1 MAYFNTDILQHYIR
15 NNIGGFESKGSSAA
29 KNPLSSATGLLQIT
43 APTWAGLQQ
52 QFPQAGLTNIMDP
65 EQQIKAVS
73 LQAENELVPAFQKA
87 GLQPT
92 YSDVGLMN
100 SFGTPTALKMRQADP
115 ALKVGDLL
123 PSDAIK
129 NNPSW
134 FPKGSDTTVGEAL
147 NNNKNSFENGTG
159 GLDGGPSDGA
169 FGGMAPQVGT
179 APDFGD
185 ADTTAKPPPTPK
197 TEAAESNSP
206 LSRALTYLAAWGGGA
221 NGGDFAAGLGAGSSN
236 GLKALQGL
244 DAQQKQAQDEN
255 DNRAIAD
262 WQNAMKAQTVRNQ
275 TKLANAEV
283 GEKAATAIA
292 YGMTPDSAITLVTGR
307 GGPVTFDPNMA
318 TRGTSMFETPV
329 LMKKTMPDGSIHDV
343 QVITNRRTGQ
353 PMVMDMTTGQS
364 TTPDNLININDSTYK
379 ANQDQSVKD
388 VEGFNNSLANAANA
402 DVSAQELQKLLPK
415 VPAGPDMMSRL
426 AREYLTAT
434 GMPIAG
440 NEPQA
445 LQRAQQLVAQ
455 VRQQA
460 LQGLRGMGRLDLPEV
475 KNAFDSVSN
484 IQNSSPDTLYA
495 VSKEVQNQNAYMR
508 QMKAA
513 WDKAPA
519 SDKLQGFAN
528 WKANYLNNPATQY
541 IPSDFEGNI
550 AAYNKLFG
558 QPQPTAGQTPTSP
571 LHRSSTGGTA
581 SPTPVTQGQSHGIK
595 FEVIKQ

>member
-1 MAYFNTDILQHYIR
+1 M
-15 NNIGGFESKGSSAA
+15 
-29 KNPLSSATGLLQIT
+29 QIT

-52 QFPQAGLTNIMDP
+52 KFPQAGLTNIMDP
-65 EQQIKAVS
+65 EQQLKAVS
-73 LQAENELVPAFQKA
+73 LQAENELVPAFQQA

-134 FPKGSDTTVGEAL
+134 FPKGLDTTVGEAL
-147 NNNKNSFENGTG
+147 ANNANSFLG
-159 GLDGGPSDGA
+159 GSN
-169 FGGMAPQVGT
+169 T
-179 APDFGD
+179 TT
-185 ADTTAKPPPTPK
+185 DTTQGDPTETAYAPPSNDDTSSLLKPPPTPK

-206 LSRALTYLAAWGGGA
+206 TSRVLNYLAAWGGGA
-221 NGGDFAAGLGAGSSN
+221 NGGDFASGLGAGSSK
-236 GLKALQGL
+236 GLKALQDL

-262 WQNAMKAQTVRNQ
+262 WQNAMKAQQ
-275 TKLANAEV
+275 TANTTSLVNADKGGKIANMV
-283 GEKAATAIA
+283 SLGMSLPGAIA
-292 YGMTPDSAITLVTGR
+292 LVNGK

-343 QVITNRRTGQ
+343 QMITNRRTGQ
-353 PMVMDMTTGQS
+353 PMVMDMTTGQP
-364 TTPDNLININDSTYK
+364 TTADNLININDSTYK

-388 VEGFNNSLANAANA
+388 VEGFNNSLANVANA
-402 DVSAQELQKLLPK
+402 DASAQELQKLLPK

-445 LQRAQQLVAQ
+445 LQRAQQLIAQ
-455 VRQQA
+455 VRGQA

-475 KNAFDSVSN
+475 QNAFNSVST

-495 VSKEVQNQNAYMR
+495 VAQEVKNQNAYMR
-508 QMKAA
+508 RMKAA

-519 SDKLQGFAN
+519 SEKLQGFAN

-541 IPSDFEGNI
+541 MPSDFEGNI

-558 QPQPTAGQTPTSP
+558 QPQTTAGQTSTSP
-571 LHRSSTGGTA
+571 LHRSSIGGTMA
-581 SPTPVTQGQSHGIK
+581 PQAATMPRSGQSRGVNWSI
-595 FEVIKQ
+595 VGQ

>member
-15 NNIGGFESKGSSAA
+15 NNIGGFESEGSSTA

-52 QFPQAGLTNIMDP
+52 KFPQAGLTNIMDP
-65 EQQIKAVS
+65 EQQVKAVS

-129 NNPSW
+129 NNPAW
-134 FPKGSDTTVGEAL
+134 FPKGADTTVGDAL
-147 NNNKNSFENGTG
+147 ANNANSFMGGSNPTAGTSQG
-159 GLDGGPSDGA
+159 EPTETAYAPPSND
-169 FGGMAPQVGT
+169 
-179 APDFGD
+179 
-185 ADTTAKPPPTPK
+185 DTSSLLKPPPTPP

-221 NGGDFAAGLGAGSSN
+221 NGEDFASGLGAGSSK
-236 GLKALQGL
+236 GLKALQDL
-244 DAQQKQAQDEN
+244 DAQQKKAQDEN
-255 DNRAIAD
+255 DNRALSD
-262 WQNAMKAQTVRNQ
+262 WQNAMEAQKT
-275 TKLANAEV
+275 ANTTSLVNADK
-283 GEKAATAIA
+283 GEKIANMVSLGMSLPGAIA
-292 YGMTPDSAITLVTGR
+292 LVNGK
-307 GGPVTFDPNMA
+307 GGNVTFDPNMA

-353 PMVMDMTTGQS
+353 PMAMDMTTGQP

-402 DVSAQELQKLLPK
+402 DASAQELQKLLPK

-445 LQRAQQLVAQ
+445 LQRAQQLIAQ

-495 VSKEVQNQNAYMR
+495 VAQEVKNQNAYLR

-528 WKANYLNNPATQY
+528 WKAGYLNSPATQY
-541 IPSDFEGNI
+541 MPSDFEGNV

-558 QPQPTAGQTPTSP
+558 QPQTTAGQTPTSP
-571 LHRSSTGGTA
+571 LHRSSTGGTMA
-581 SPTPVTQGQSHGIK
+581 PQATNGPRAGQSRGVNWRI
-595 FEVIKQ
+595 VGQ